1 MDSGN
6 IFNPA
11 MERMGREQLKKL
23 QLEKLIGTVRRC
35 YDNTPFYH
43 NKMNEMGVKPD
54 DIRSLEDIRR
64 LPMTQK
70 TDLRDNYPFGLFAE
84 PMQNI
89 VRIHASSGTTG
100 NPTTVG
106 YTKNDIKIWSEC
118 TARALGCAGGK
129 ANDVIQIAYGYGL
142 FTGGLGIHYGAEYL
156 GATAVPISS
165 GNTVRQIKLMQDY
178 QTNLLCCTPSYAL
191 LLGETMSE
199 MGVDFSKLKLRAGC
213 FGAEPWTENM
223 RTRIEELLHI
233 DALDIYGLS
242 ETMGPGV
249 AMECK
254 EAKHGLHVW
263 EDYFL
268 IEILDPSTKEPL
280 PDGEVGELAITT
292 LDKEGMPTLR
302 YLTHDL
308 TSIIAEPCICGRT
321 HRRIARL
328 RGRTDDMLIIRGV
341 NVFPSQIEG
350 VLAKMKGVMPH
361 YIIIVD
367 RVNNLDTIEIKVELT
382 PDIFSDEVRKI
393 EAIRNELTHSI
404 RDVLNL
410 TAKITLVP
418 PKSIERSEGKSK
430 HVIDK
435 RNL

>member
-292 LDKEGMPTLR
+292 LGKEGMPTLR